1 VAALGQALWR
11 VLIVHPLL
19 PVLLQSSCQSS
30 CKCCPTVLMV
40 GGRNSHSS
48 SHGQLLQPN
57 LAWVMLQ
64 VTWLGWVLTP
74 APSSRSMA
82 ACNQ

>member
-1 VAALGQALWR
+1 VAALGQVLWR
-11 VLIVHPLL
+11 VLIVHL
-19 PVLLQSSCQSS
+19 LLQSSCQSS
-30 CKCCPTVLMV
+30 CTCCPTVLMV

-57 LAWVMLQ
+57 PAWVMLQ
-64 VTWLGWVLTP
+64 ATWLGRVLTP
-74 APSSRSMA
+74 APSNRSLA